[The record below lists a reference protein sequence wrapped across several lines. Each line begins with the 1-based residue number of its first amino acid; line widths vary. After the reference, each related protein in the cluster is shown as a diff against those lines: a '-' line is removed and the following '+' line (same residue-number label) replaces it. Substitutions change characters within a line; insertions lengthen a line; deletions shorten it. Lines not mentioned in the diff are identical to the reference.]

1 MARWNDGYV
10 VDIGYT
16 ANVYREFTPSWLRL
30 ATLLLGHRPPDFSG
44 AFCMAELGCG
54 YGMTLAAAAACAPQA
69 EFFGFDFNPAH
80 VEAAQRFAAQAG
92 LANLHYAE
100 RSMAEL
106 AAADADAL
114 PGFDVIALHGV
125 WSWVND
131 AARADAVRFITDRLK
146 PGGLLYVSYNVL
158 TGWSA
163 MLPVR
168 ALMRRLLD
176 RDGRTDQ
183 SVPGILNFLERLQ
196 AGAPGYFAAHPSAEK
211 RLQGLAAM
219 DPRYLAHEYLN
230 ADWQPVMF
238 ADLAAAL
245 AEARLQYIGSATL
258 TDNMDVTSAPPTL
271 HKLMAE
277 QRDPI
282 LRETLRDFG
291 NGQSF
296 RRDIYRRGLNPLPAI
311 EHRMLLD
318 ELVFLGLGKPR
329 EAEVK
334 VQCSIGELNGKPE
347 IYDPLLD
354 LLAEGPLT
362 VPRVRAS
369 PAFAGKPLNEVL
381 QALTLLVAAG
391 HIHPAVA
398 GGPTEAGRDAA
409 RRANAEIV
417 RMNAAG
423 ANVTQLVAPAIG
435 GTIGTDFGETLALG
449 ALLGDSVP
457 AAAEQVARL
466 AFLLG
471 RSGRPM
477 LYQGRPPT
485 TEAEALAALQELVRV
500 VGVQRAPLHRALG
513 IRTGAVTQAA

>member
-1 MARWNDGYV
+1 
-10 VDIGYT
+10 
-16 ANVYREFTPSWLRL
+16 
-30 ATLLLGHRPPDFSG
+30 
-44 AFCMAELGCG
+44 
-54 YGMTLAAAAACAPQA
+54 
-69 EFFGFDFNPAH
+69 
-80 VEAAQRFAAQAG
+80 
-92 LANLHYAE
+92 
-100 RSMAEL
+100 
-106 AAADADAL
+106 
-114 PGFDVIALHGV
+114 
-125 WSWVND
+125 
-131 AARADAVRFITDRLK
+131 
-146 PGGLLYVSYNVL
+146 
-158 TGWSA
+158 
-163 MLPVR
+163 
-168 ALMRRLLD
+168 
-176 RDGRTDQ
+176 
-183 SVPGILNFLERLQ
+183 
-196 AGAPGYFAAHPSAEK
+196 
-211 RLQGLAAM
+211 
-219 DPRYLAHEYLN
+219 
-230 ADWQPVMF
+230 MF
-238 ADLAAAL
+238 ADLAATL

-296 RRDIYRRGLNPLPAI
+296 RRDIFRRGLNPPPAV
-311 EHRMLLD
+311 EHMMLLD

-477 LYQGRPPT
+477 LYQGRPPA
-485 TEAEALAALQELVRV
+485 TEAEALAALHELVRIASV
-500 VGVQRAPLHRALG
+500 ERAPLHRALG
-513 IRTGAVTQAA
+513 IRPDAQPETGAGDGLTISPGS